1 MITYYLVANVVLWI
15 LVAMQV
21 GVSSV
26 YTYRLVKLLN
36 EKEEFK
42 RFGKWLGGIF
52 PAGIHSY
59 HPQCPPELIQKFEQR
74 CGQLRN
80 LGCIILPLIFI
91 VAILSRT
98 S

>member
-1 MITYYLVANVVLWI
+1 MITFYFVANVVLWI

-36 EKEEFK
+36 EKEGYK
-42 RFGKWLGGIF
+42 RFGSWIGNLF
-52 PAGIHSY
+52 PAGIQSND
-59 HPQCPPELIQKFEQR
+59 PRCPAELIQKFEQR

-80 LGCIILPLIFI
+80 LSCIIIPLIFI
-91 VAILSRT
+91 VAIFSRT